1 VPRVWQA
8 SKSLAQAPAAGESAP
23 KLTDEELTRAT
34 ERLKKAVRD
43 NHVKAR
49 DHTVQS
55 RFTRL

>member
-1 VPRVWQA
+1 
-8 SKSLAQAPAAGESAP
+8 LAQAPAAGESAP